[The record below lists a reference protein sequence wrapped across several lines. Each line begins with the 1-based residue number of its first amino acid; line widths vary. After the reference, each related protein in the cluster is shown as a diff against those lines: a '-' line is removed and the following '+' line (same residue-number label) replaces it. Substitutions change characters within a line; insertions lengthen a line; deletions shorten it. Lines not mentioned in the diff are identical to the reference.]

1 MMCDAASSS
10 FMAQCGSSTH
20 TMSLGSQEKRN
31 LRKCSENIQEDAD
44 TEQIPVS
51 HALRFQTYS
60 NVKRWKLHDAWCFK
74 TSCSRLFKECESM
87 LPTKANDERCPRDSA
102 PWTSDANG

>member
-1 MMCDAASSS
+1 
-10 FMAQCGSSTH
+10 
-20 TMSLGSQEKRN
+20 MSLGSQERRN